1 MQELIKEEKIEKKE
15 YTVNLLKNHLSYGEI
30 QKNLKDK
37 YGSGMSNRDLGIL
50 RKELYEKTLPKNLET
65 YQNAFIKFYESVL
78 SLKSSINDPE
88 IIEEINEYHDLYYD
102 TRKDLIINNLP
113 KDLRNPKVIISIT
126 ESMNEIKNGDYVYF
140 DDFKEKLKNKKEK
153 KI

>member
-1 MQELIKEEKIEKKE
+1 MQELIKKEKIEKKE
-15 YTVNLLKNHLSYGEI
+15 YTVKLLKNHLSYGEI
-30 QKNLKDK
+30 QENLKDK

-50 RKELYEKTLPKNLET
+50 RKELNEKTLPKNLET

-102 TRKDLIINNLP
+102 TRKDLTINNLP
-113 KDLRNPKVIISIT
+113 KDLRNAKVVKSIT
-126 ESMNEIKNGDYVYF
+126 ESIDELKNGDFVF
-140 DDFKEKLKNKKEK
+140 FEDFKKNLKNKRK
-153 KI
+153 

>member
-1 MQELIKEEKIEKKE
+1 MQELIKEEKMEKKE
-15 YTVNLLKNHLSYGEI
+15 YTVKLLKNHLSYGEI
-30 QKNLKDK
+30 QENLKDK

-50 RKELYEKTLPKNLET
+50 RKKLNEKTLPKNLET

-102 TRKDLIINNLP
+102 TRKDLTINNLP
-113 KDLRNPKVIISIT
+113 KDLRNAKVVKSIIESID
-126 ESMNEIKNGDYVYF
+126 ELKNGDYVF
-140 DDFKEKLKNKKEK
+140 FENFKKELKNKKK
-153 KI
+153 